1 MLNVIGR
8 LAPGATAASAQA
20 ELTTI
25 ATAITREHPQFMTGW
40 GVNVV
45 ALHRD
50 LTGNVT
56 PLFRVLLAGVGV
68 VLLIACGNLAN
79 LLLAR
84 AVGREREIAVRGALG
99 AGHARIARQ
108 LLTESVLLAVLG
120 GAGALLLS
128 PLLLQAL
135 VGAAPP
141 DVPLLERAVI
151 DRRMLLFVAA
161 VSFGC
166 ALLFGLAPAIRL
178 LRADLQSVL
187 RGGRAA
193 SARSRARE
201 ALLVAQVALSVV
213 LLVGAGLFVRSF
225 AALQRTE
232 LGFDAADLV
241 LLEIDLPRP
250 RYPNT
255 AQHVTFYERVI
266 DRVRSL
272 PGVVGAAGTN
282 EPPGGRYEMTFSF
295 GIEGRPAQ
303 NASGREDPEQL
314 RTITPGYFD
323 VLGQRVVHGRVFD
336 ERDRADG
343 VPVAIVNEALARK
356 HWPDRHPIGERIAF
370 QPGESPWLEIVG
382 VVGDVRLASPD
393 RTPVPAI
400 YIPHAQKTW
409 TWLSWLTVLARVPAG
424 TDAAAVKADLRS
436 ALLELDADLPPQ
448 SLGTATEA
456 FRENLARRSF
466 ARTLVTGFGAVALLL
481 SVVGLYGLLAY
492 MVAQQQREIGVRLA
506 IGAHA
511 GTIVRSVLARSL
523 ALTSIG
529 AAGGLVIAAGATRAV
544 ETLLYGVSRLD
555 PATYGITVMVV
566 VAVALATAV
575 LPAWKAAHVSP
586 LQAIRSD

>member
-1 MLNVIGR
+1 
-8 LAPGATAASAQA
+8 
-20 ELTTI
+20 
-25 ATAITREHPQFMTGW
+25 
-40 GVNVV
+40 
-45 ALHRD
+45 
-50 LTGNVT
+50 
-56 PLFRVLLAGVGV
+56 
-68 VLLIACGNLAN
+68 
-79 LLLAR
+79 
-84 AVGREREIAVRGALG
+84 
-99 AGHARIARQ
+99 
-108 LLTESVLLAVLG
+108 
-120 GAGALLLS
+120 
-128 PLLLQAL
+128 
-135 VGAAPP
+135 
-141 DVPLLERAVI
+141 
-151 DRRMLLFVAA
+151 
-161 VSFGC
+161 
-166 ALLFGLAPAIRL
+166 
-178 LRADLQSVL
+178 VL

-201 ALLVAQVALSVV
+201 ALLIAQVALSVV

-272 PGVVGAAGTN
+272 PGVVSAAGTN